1 MFVSNID
8 FKSISAAS
16 PSYKLDDFHTREA
29 GFDPKKYNRQLSRE
43 SSTFSG
49 DVHIRKL
56 EPGTVLVRVFGAG
69 QSVKTACWARLD
81 EVLSSVTC
89 AQDLYKNLAV
99 KAEWNGDGNL
109 GVFIVP
115 EGVDI
120 WVAEGTIASQAEKYT
135 AKVGEGEK
143 GKQQESTFLYEG
155 GGTQVN
161 ILTPDAAG
169 TFAGVAPEIFDQ
181 CMFCFRDDGI
191 VKEEQFGRT
200 HKQFTERQ
208 TITQGE

>member
-1 MFVSNID
+1 MSNID

-16 PSYKLDDFHTREA
+16 SSYKLDDFHIMEV
-29 GFDPKKYNRQLSRE
+29 GFEPKKYSGQLDYE
-43 SSTFSG
+43 SNTFSG
-49 DVHIRKL
+49 KVTIHKL
-56 EPGTVLVRVFGAG
+56 ETGTVLVRVFGAG

-81 EVLSSVTC
+81 DDKSSVTC
-89 AQDLYKNLAV
+89 AQDLYKKLAV

-120 WVAEGTIASQAEKYT
+120 WVAEGKIASQAEKYT
-135 AKVGEGEK
+135 VEVGEGEIK
-143 GKQQESTFLYEG
+143 DKQESTFLYEG

-191 VKEEQFGRT
+191 VKEEQFT
-200 HKQFTERQ
+200 KRQ